1 MAGNSCFCAE
11 ARSRLC
17 ERGLVGVFVLC
28 GMLANEQGRES
39 PMSSLSA
46 PPSPSG
52 PRFRD
57 PSPTTASELPPT
69 PSKCCNTPSSRIIPR
84 CCCAKPSSLFDSQA
98 LSEQAWMSP
107 PERPSAHRSRCIH
120 GHGCFERR
128 DFIHKRRDFIH
139 PPRALACAQVSVE
152 LLLSHHND
160 QATFPQAWIHALHER
175 RPTPELQRSEDFC
188 SRKKRLIM
196 RRIISISGSELSGR
210 APSSSSFSCR
220 MSIGLKPAK

>member
-1 MAGNSCFCAE
+1 
-11 ARSRLC
+11 
-17 ERGLVGVFVLC
+17 
-28 GMLANEQGRES
+28 
-39 PMSSLSA
+39 MSSLSA

-57 PSPTTASELPPT
+57 PSPTTASELPP
-69 PSKCCNTPSSRIIPR
+69 PSANAAMPRAAASSPDAAVRSL
-84 CCCAKPSSLFDSQA
+84 SSLFDSQA

-128 DFIHKRRDFIH
+128 DSIHKKGDFIH

-160 QATFPQAWIHALHER
+160 QATFPQEWIHALHAAER
-175 RPTPELQRSEDFC
+175 LTRPTPELQRSEDFC